1 MTQTSS
7 LDPDIHMAIALVFRL
22 EPVIDR
28 LIGYSNSLPNGVEK
42 GSQAHKEAIHS
53 IGVRFL
59 PDQDPEAWEPP
70 SEPVQ
75 MPAVSLTTKEIL
87 TVIHALHEVNSAD
100 VAEHLEQRIDMV
112 KVGGQTFDGFVNE
125 IMARIAK
132 ARAIYRYEED
142 DEIVGI
148 KD

>member
-22 EPVIDR
+22 ERVIDR
-28 LIGYSNSLPNGVEK
+28 LIGYSNSLPDGIEK
-42 GSQAHKEAIHS
+42 GSQGHKEAIHS

-75 MPAVSLTTKEIL
+75 MPAVSLTNKEIL
-87 TVIHALHEVNSAD
+87 TVIRALNEVDSAD
-100 VAEHLEQRIDMV
+100 VGEHFE
-112 KVGGQTFDGFVNE
+112 KHVNLVPWKGRNFE
-125 IMARIAK
+125 MIVNTIMERIAK
-132 ARAIYRYEED
+132 ARAILSALA
-142 DEIVGI
+142 VNP
-148 KD
+148 KS